1 MQFPQKTK
9 CVNLITKK
17 KKMLAEISSRQL
29 NRVLSL
35 IKASSFSPSLCVT
48 PHYTFFSQ
56 CHTLFECFFL
66 QYSKKLTVAKFE
78 Y

>member
-48 PHYTFFSQ
+48 PHYTFFLSAT
-56 CHTLFECFFL
+56 HYLNVFL
-66 QYSKKLTVAKFE
+66 QYSKKKLTVAKFE